1 MTTAAAPGRCWCVA
15 CQVSAAVAL
24 LETGRTAMALS
35 VLRPLAE
42 SLQDAALASMTADEP
57 ETPVKRRNRQKGHQR
72 PAKPAFQ
79 RVAEEIHEHVGRLGP
94 QRVAE
99 LLGVRL
105 CDLGS
110 MMDGRI
116 DAPKSAMQRLRK
128 AEE

>member
-1 MTTAAAPGRCWCVA
+1 LHVAAEIRGHVA
-15 CQVSAAVAL
+15 
-24 LETGRTAMALS
+24 
-35 VLRPLAE
+35 
-42 SLQDAALASMTADEP
+42 
-57 ETPVKRRNRQKGHQR
+57 
-72 PAKPAFQ
+72 
-79 RVAEEIHEHVGRLGP
+79 RLGP